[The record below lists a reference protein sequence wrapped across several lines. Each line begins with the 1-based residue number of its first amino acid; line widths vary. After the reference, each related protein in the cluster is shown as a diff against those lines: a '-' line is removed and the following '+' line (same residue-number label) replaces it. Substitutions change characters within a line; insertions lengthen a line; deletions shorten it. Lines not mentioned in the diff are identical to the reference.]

1 MFKLVTAV
9 VIVFF
14 IVAAAEVLW
23 RTKKLSSEQSRKL
36 VHISVG
42 TYAATWAF
50 YLNDQQILLLSFA
63 MLAVVLVSRVFR
75 IFASIHSVK
84 RKTLGEIFFP
94 LGIMACALLT
104 ESPWIYMAALLHVSI
119 ADGLAALIGSRH
131 VRKHGYQVLG
141 HQKTVVG
148 TLIFFNASVFI
159 TLLAVYAAPELR
171 VNLAMPLLIPLL
183 ATAAE
188 NIGFYGADDLLLP
201 VLVASLFIGL

>member
-23 RTKKLSSEQSRKL
+23 RLKILNSEQSRKL

-50 YLNDQQILLLSFA
+50 YLNDLHILFLSTA
-63 MLAVVLVSRVFR
+63 MLAVVLVSRVFH

-131 VRKHGYQVLG
+131 IRKHGYYILG

-159 TLLAVYAAPELR
+159 TILAVYAAPELR
-171 VNLAMPLLIPLL
+171 VNLVMPLLIPVL

-201 VLVASLFIGL
+201 VLVTSLFISL